1 MMKYLA
7 VFILIALCSCSNKIH
22 KSFDYNRSDNPWSH
36 AFKDRVFFS
45 SLKEAYK
52 RDTTI
57 FKHIEQIDALNPF
70 DGLTPQE
77 MKVADEI
84 GISLIQKMPA
94 PAMCDGC
101 LFGMNYFM
109 ATSLHYYN
117 SKGLDVTTKQLYKKH
132 KKSYLIS
139 NR

>member
-1 MMKYLA
+1 MLKYLA
-7 VFILIALCSCSNKIH
+7 VFILMALCSCSNEIH

-52 RDTTI
+52 RDSSI

-77 MKVADEI
+77 MKLADEI

-101 LFGMNYFM
+101 LTGMNYFM

-117 SKGLDVTTKQLYKKH
+117 SKELNKTTKQLYKKH
-132 KKSYLIS
+132 KKSID
-139 NR
+139 